1 MGGGVSQ
8 KVLTLL
14 TNSKTFIFERL
25 NVLIYCNQIIELL
38 IELKILWYAN
48 NACVFLFLFF
58 FLNIGYVLYKL

>member
-38 IELKILWYAN
+38 IELKIL
-48 NACVFLFLFF
+48 
-58 FLNIGYVLYKL
+58 